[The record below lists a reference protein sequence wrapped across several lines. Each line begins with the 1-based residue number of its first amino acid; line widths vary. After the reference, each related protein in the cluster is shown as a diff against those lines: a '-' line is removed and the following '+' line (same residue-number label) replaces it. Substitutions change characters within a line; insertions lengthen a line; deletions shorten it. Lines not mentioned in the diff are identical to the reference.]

1 VRRSSPRTFS
11 FENSLLF
18 SKSVVQNRAER
29 PVLSGLWLVA
39 LARFFD
45 WQDALVIVQPAT
57 FVNWHRTAF
66 RSFWRWKSRLR
77 GRPSLPKSL
86 RELVRQMDRDNP
98 TWGEERIA
106 NELLLKLGIKV
117 AARTVGK
124 YLKPNRPRG
133 RDHGQRWSTFVGNH
147 AQGIVAC
154 DFFVSITASFR
165 VLYVF
170 VAMEVGSRA
179 SSALQRDATSQ
190 CGVDRPAVPRVPGV

>member
-45 WQDALVIVQPAT
+45 WQDALVIVQLAT

-124 YLKPNRPRG
+124 YLKPIG
-133 RDHGQRWSTFVGNH
+133 REDETT
-147 AQGIVAC
+147 
-154 DFFVSITASFR
+154 D
-165 VLYVF
+165 
-170 VAMEVGSRA
+170 
-179 SSALQRDATSQ
+179 SAGRLS
-190 CGVDRPAVPRVPGV
+190 